1 MSRIANRN
9 AKVLTEL
16 RIGVGALFLIFAQ
29 YYRELAIG
37 LALGRTTSPSV
48 DADLFVELSGPA
60 RPIVAIL
67 RGVAGS
73 Q

>member
-37 LALGRTTSPSV
+37 LA
-48 DADLFVELSGPA
+48 
-60 RPIVAIL
+60 
-67 RGVAGS
+67 GS